1 MQKHRAPGITR
12 SLTNRSKVT
21 NGTRLLEGID
31 GRSPSARRY
40 RDLVESFTHDLGG
53 MDQLTESDR
62 ALVRQAASLT
72 IRAQQLQTAI
82 VNGEPVNPDELIRL
96 TNTVRRTLAGSQ
108 RRERPAPTLGDYLA
122 RKQGAAA

>member
-1 MQKHRAPGITR
+1 MQKDRPSGITR

-40 RDLVESFTHDLGG
+40 RDLVENFSHDLGG
-53 MDQLTESDR
+53 MAQLSEADR

-72 IRAQQLQTAI
+72 IRAEQLQAPI
-82 VNGEPVNPDELIRL
+82 FRGEPVAPDELIRL
-96 TNTVRRTLAGSQ
+96 TTTARRTLAGI
-108 RRERPAPTLGDYLA
+108 RPKEQSKP
-122 RKQGAAA
+122 